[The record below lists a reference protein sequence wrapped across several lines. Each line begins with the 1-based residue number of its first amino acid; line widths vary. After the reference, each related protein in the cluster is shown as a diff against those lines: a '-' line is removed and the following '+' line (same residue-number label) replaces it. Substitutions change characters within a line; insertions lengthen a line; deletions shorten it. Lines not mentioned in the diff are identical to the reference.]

1 VKIAVIGAG
10 STYTPELVD
19 GIARLGLPVGELAL
33 MDPDPDRLEIVA
45 GLARRILARDGS
57 PCTVTTTGDVAPA
70 AAGAAA
76 VLLQLRVGGPA
87 ARERDETW
95 PLACGCIGQET
106 TGAGGLAKAMR
117 TVPVVRGIAE
127 TVRSVNPDAWIV
139 NFTNPVG
146 IVTRAL
152 LDDGHRAIGLCNVAI
167 GLQRLIAGLLDA
179 EPDDEELNHVG
190 INHLS
195 WETGVSV
202 AGRPVLPRL
211 LAEFGNQL
219 TAEVE
224 LPIEM
229 LRRDGV
235 IPSYYLRYFYEHD
248 ALVRAAAA
256 EPSRASAVAEIER
269 ELLELYADPALDR
282 KPELLTRRGGAYY
295 SEAAIALLR
304 SLLGDGEPARHVVNT
319 RNDGILPFLP
329 DDAVIEVSAMVSASG
344 AVPIPV
350 GEVPPLAGGLIA
362 HTAAYEV
369 LALDAAR
376 QGGRD
381 RVARAL
387 LAHPLIGQLEH
398 ADALTELLLTENAPW
413 LEPAR

>member
-19 GIARLGLPVGELAL
+19 GIGRLGLPVGELAL
-33 MDPDPDRLEIVA
+33 MDPAADRLEIVA

-57 PCTVTTTGDVAPA
+57 SCTVTTTGDVTTA
-70 AAGAAA
+70 ADGAAA
-76 VLLQLRVGGPA
+76 VLLQLRVGGQA

-95 PLACGCIGQET
+95 PLSCGCIGQET

-127 TVRSVNPDAWIV
+127 TVRSVSPDGWIV

-152 LDDGHRAIGLCNVAI
+152 LDDGHRALGLCNVAI

-179 EPDDEELNHVG
+179 APDDVELNHVG
-190 INHLS
+190 LNHLN

-211 LAEFGNQL
+211 LAEFGEQL

-224 LPIEM
+224 LPIEVM
-229 LRRDGV
+229 RRDGV

-256 EPSRASAVAEIER
+256 GPSRASAVAGIER
-269 ELLELYADPALDR
+269 ELLELYADPALDS

-304 SLLGDGEPARHVVNT
+304 SLLGDQPPARHVVNT
-319 RNDGILPFLP
+319 RNDGTLPFLP
-329 DDAVIEVSAMVSASG
+329 ADAVIEVSAMVSASG
-344 AVPIPV
+344 AVPVPV

-376 QGGRD
+376 HGGRD

-387 LAHPLIGQLEH
+387 LAHPLIGQFEH
-398 ADALTELLLTENAPW
+398 ADALTDLLLAENAPW

>member
-19 GIARLGLPVGELAL
+19 GVGRLGFPVDELAL
-33 MDPDPDRLEIVA
+33 MDPATDRLNIVA
-45 GLARRILARDGS
+45 GLARRILARTGS
-57 PCTVTTTGDVAPA
+57 PCTVTTTNDVATA
-70 AAGAAA
+70 AEGAAA
-76 VLLQLRVGGPA
+76 VLLQLRVGGQA

-117 TVPVVRGIAE
+117 TVPVVRRIAE
-127 TVRSVNPDAWIV
+127 TVRTVSPHAWIV

-152 LDDGHRAIGLCNVAI
+152 LDDGHRALGLCNVAI

-179 EPDDEELNHVG
+179 DPEAVELNHVG
-190 INHLS
+190 LNHLS
-195 WETGVSV
+195 WETGVEI
-202 AGRPVLPRL
+202 AGRQVLPRL
-211 LAEFGNQL
+211 LAEFGDQL
-219 TAEVE
+219 VAEVE
-224 LPIEM
+224 LPIELM
-229 LRRDGV
+229 RRDGV

-248 ALVRAAAA
+248 ALVRAAATR
-256 EPSRASAVAEIER
+256 PSRASAVAGIER

-282 KPELLTRRGGAYY
+282 KPELLASRGGAYY
-295 SEAAIALLR
+295 SEAAIALLK
-304 SLLGDGEPARHVVNT
+304 SLLGDSPAARHVVNT
-319 RNDGILPFLP
+319 RNGLTLPFLP
-329 DDAVIEVSAMVSASG
+329 EDAVIEVPAMVSASG
-344 AVPIPV
+344 AVPVPV

-362 HTAAYEV
+362 HTAAYEL

-376 QGGRD
+376 HGGHD

-387 LAHPLIGQLEH
+387 LAHPLIGQLEQ
-398 ADALTELLLTENAPW
+398 ADTLAGLLLAENASW
-413 LEPAR
+413 LEPSR